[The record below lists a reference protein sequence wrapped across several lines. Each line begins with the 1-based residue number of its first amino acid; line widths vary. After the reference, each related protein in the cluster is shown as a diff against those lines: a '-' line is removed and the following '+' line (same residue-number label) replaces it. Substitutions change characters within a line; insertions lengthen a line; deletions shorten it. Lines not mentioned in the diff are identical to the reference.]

1 MTGSTERGGVRKS
14 RKSTSPVCYGGN
26 MTIRIPILVCAV
38 VWAGYTTRADE
49 PGDVV
54 ARVGERAILREE
66 VAAQARRMGI
76 DGVADE
82 TQRQRALATVLEQ
95 LVDERA
101 VRSEL
106 SRLGITADP
115 TAVESTIDRL
125 RQQVTAQGKDFKA
138 FLAESGQ
145 SVESLREQAAFEL
158 AIQAYVRPRM
168 TAAALD
174 RMFEQNQ
181 RELDGTRVRVSHIL
195 LRPDSGGD
203 ATVAKLLN
211 QAEGI
216 RQEVVQ
222 GQRSFAEAAAMWSAG
237 PSRREGGDLGWLSRE
252 APMIESFTSVV
263 YKLPKGGLS
272 EPFVTPYGVH
282 IATVTAVEPG
292 RVGPSAV
299 RARLERMLAAELV
312 RGLVVE
318 GRRTAGVTFAE
329 GVPHFDPTTLGEPND
344 RRPVTILDARE

>member
-1 MTGSTERGGVRKS
+1 MTT
-14 RKSTSPVCYGGN
+14 
-26 MTIRIPILVCAV
+26 RIQILLCAAV
-38 VWAGYTTRADE
+38 LAGPASRADE
-49 PGDVV
+49 PGDVM
-54 ARVGERAILREE
+54 ARVGDREILREE
-66 VAAQARRMGI
+66 IASQARRMGV

-95 LVDERA
+95 MIDEQA
-101 VRSEL
+101 VRSEFT
-106 SRLGITADP
+106 RLGITADP
-115 TAVESTIDRL
+115 DAVQAAIDRL

-145 SVESLREQAAFEL
+145 SIESLTRQVAFEL
-158 AIQAYVRPRM
+158 AIQTYVRPRM
-168 TAAALD
+168 TGDALN

-181 RELDGTRVRVSHIL
+181 RELDGTRLRVSHIV
-195 LRPDSGGD
+195 LRPDAGGE
-203 ATVAKLLN
+203 ATVEKLLKR
-211 QAEGI
+211 AEDI

-272 EPFVTPYGVH
+272 EPFVTPSGVH

-299 RARLERMLAAELV
+299 RGRLERMLAAELV

-318 GRRTAGVTFAE
+318 GRRTAGVTFAR

-344 RRPVTILDARE
+344 RRPVTILEAPE